1 SHSLHYFYSAVS
13 EPAPVVPSFTAF
25 GFVDDQTFIRYDS
38 EEMKAKSSVQWLMEE
53 PSYFEDETKIF
64 TSRMKIFHLN
74 LRNVQQ
80 YYNQTMEDGLNKAL
94 AQKQTGPHTLQFTF
108 SCELQQDGRPTG
120 HWQYGYDGEDYLSL
134 HMDSL
139 QYTAAPFIAQDKN
152 YLEKE
157 CVLWLQRYLK
167 FGGESLKCTDRGSSL
182 SPPGQQPNHQE
193 LWCLGLWSRCHS
205 CDGEDQTQ
213 DMELV
218 ETRPAGD
225 GTFQKWAAVLVPS
238 GEEQRYT
245 CHVQHEGLPEPV
257 TLRWEPTFLPISIK
271 GNTAGVVF
279 FMVIGAVA
287 AGAVVVLMCRKNQS
301 AHVEVCLPRYWEVP
315 STHVCLAHVKIET
328 NINVMNLWKKRGYS
342 QAASSDSALGSDVL
356 TDSKGGTGGGC
367 EEPSVDTAG
376 AHSVLTAS
384 RTLSHQDL

>member
-1 SHSLHYFYSAVS
+1 LQILSVRTLSCSDPLSLVLTSGSHSLHYFYSAVS
-13 EPAPVVPSFTAF
+13 EPAPGVPSFTAF
-25 GFVDDQTFIRYDS
+25 GFVDDQPFIRYDS

-53 PSYFEDETKIF
+53 PSYFENETKIF

-80 YYNQTMEDGLNKAL
+80 YYNQTMEDG
-94 AQKQTGPHTLQFTF
+94 PHTLQFTF
-108 SCELQQDGRPTG
+108 GCELQQDGRPAG

-139 QYTAAPFIAQDKN
+139 QYTAAPFI
-152 YLEKE
+152 LEKE

-167 FGGESLKCTDRGSSL
+167 FGGESLNRTEEAPCLPLVSS
-182 SPPGQQPNHQE
+182 HQE
-193 LWCLGLWSRCHS
+193 LCWALSFYPAEITLTWQR
-205 CDGEDQTQ
+205 DGEDQTQ
-213 DMELV
+213 DIELV

-225 GTFQKWAAVLVPS
+225 GTFQKWVAVLVPS

-287 AGAVVVLMCRKNQS
+287 AGAVVVLIPHRS
-301 AHVEVCLPRYWEVP
+301 LP
-315 STHVCLAHVKIET
+315 
-328 NINVMNLWKKRGYS
+328 
-342 QAASSDSALGSDVL
+342 ASLLGSTIHTCVL
-356 TDSKGGTGGGC
+356 SKFGTFC
-367 EEPSVDTAG
+367 FHLFFVR
-376 AHSVLTAS
+376 HM
-384 RTLSHQDL
+384 